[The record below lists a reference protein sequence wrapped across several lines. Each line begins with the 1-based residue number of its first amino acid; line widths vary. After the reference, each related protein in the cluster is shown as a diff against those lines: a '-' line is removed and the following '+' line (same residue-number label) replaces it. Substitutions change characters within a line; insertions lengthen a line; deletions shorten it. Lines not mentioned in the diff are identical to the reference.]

1 MFTEED
7 GANIS
12 NDGAN
17 INNLLESSS
26 REPLEKPSFLK
37 IAVQA
42 FETGDFQVF
51 EAHFLVRLFLTKQC
65 VAIRKKIILK

>member
-17 INNLLESSS
+17 INNPLESSS
-26 REPLEKPSFLK
+26 RELLEKPSFLK
-37 IAVQA
+37 IAAQA
-42 FETGDFQVF
+42 FETGG
-51 EAHFLVRLFLTKQC
+51 FLNIFL
-65 VAIRKKIILK
+65 RF

>member
-7 GANIS
+7 GGNIS

-42 FETGDFQVF
+42 FETGDFLNIF
-51 EAHFLVRLFLTKQC
+51 
-65 VAIRKKIILK
+65 

>member
-17 INNLLESSS
+17 INNPLESSS
-26 REPLEKPSFLK
+26 RELLEKPSFLK
-37 IAVQA
+37 IAAQA
-42 FETGDFQVF
+42 FETGG
-51 EAHFLVRLFLTKQC
+51 FLNIFLRFWGFWGSFSYKTFSN
-65 VAIRKKIILK
+65 KKMCSY